1 MFERVKDF
9 VIEYLSGLD
18 ERERFV
24 IFLGVPVFIF
34 LLYVILVYFPL
45 KSMTNSFVEKERKLQ
60 EKVEKIK
67 PSLEELIVLKKELD
81 PVLRRVDNGKTLNL
95 TTYVKSQA
103 EKAGMNLKNLKVS
116 TGKGIEGIEVKMV
129 SVDFGETPLNK
140 VTSLIYNL
148 ERSSYY
154 FRCTGIEISDMD
166 ENGLVSGKVTFNF
179 YRRVE

>member
-1 MFERVKDF
+1 VFERVKDF
-9 VIEYLSGLD
+9 VVEYLSGLD

-34 LLYVILVYFPL
+34 LLYVILVYFPI
-45 KSMTNSFVEKERKLQ
+45 KSMTDTFIEKEEKLR

-67 PSLEELIVLKKELD
+67 PSLEELTILRKELD
-81 PVLRRVDNGKTLNL
+81 PVLRKIDNGNAINL
-95 TTYVKSQA
+95 TTYVKSQV
-103 EKAGMNLKNLKVS
+103 EKSGVNLKNLKVS
-116 TGKGIEGIEVKMV
+116 TGKGIEGIEVRTV

-140 VTSLIYNL
+140 VSSLIYNL
-148 ERSSYY
+148 ERNSYY

-179 YRRVE
+179 YRRAE